1 MRRKLLSFLM
11 DFWFEAIQNS
21 CQNTKISCLSKSFMR
36 WLVFLGG
43 GLLGW
48 EDQSVSSI
56 KSYAASDLRS
66 H

>member
-21 CQNTKISCLSKSFMR
+21 CQNTKISCLSKSLMR